1 MKIKIFIFS
10 VEALQFF
17 EVYENEAKG
26 DKPNFKRGLTVTF
39 LGQRFLKL
47 LEKMAWNSETL
58 PLFVIKQ
65 PNY

>member
-1 MKIKIFIFS
+1 MEIKIFIFS

-47 LEKMAWNSETL
+47 LEKMA
-58 PLFVIKQ
+58 
-65 PNY
+65 